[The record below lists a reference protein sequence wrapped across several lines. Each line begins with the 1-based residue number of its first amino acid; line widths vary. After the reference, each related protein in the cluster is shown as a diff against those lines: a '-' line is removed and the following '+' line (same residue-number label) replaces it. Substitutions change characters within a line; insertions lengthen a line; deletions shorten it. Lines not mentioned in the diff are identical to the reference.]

1 MLEDIT
7 RHNISIHKDRGS
19 SEKRKTLQLALLG
32 SDAILESLVGG
43 DTLPIDFVGLII
55 SKFDVYCAF
64 FNLKVQK
71 ASVWANVCSPLQ
83 QVEMNISESLSSMF
97 LMLMESLYKPDV
109 VVRQNVENLLI
120 LMRLAHIYDADST
133 LKTCQRYRW

>member
-1 MLEDIT
+1 MKVLYIGLVDVR
-7 RHNISIHKDRGS
+7 RHYKAQHLYPQGQDS

-32 SDAILESLVGG
+32 PDAILESLVGG

-71 ASVWANVCSPLQ
+71 ASV
-83 QVEMNISESLSSMF
+83 
-97 LMLMESLYKPDV
+97 
-109 VVRQNVENLLI
+109 
-120 LMRLAHIYDADST
+120 
-133 LKTCQRYRW
+133 